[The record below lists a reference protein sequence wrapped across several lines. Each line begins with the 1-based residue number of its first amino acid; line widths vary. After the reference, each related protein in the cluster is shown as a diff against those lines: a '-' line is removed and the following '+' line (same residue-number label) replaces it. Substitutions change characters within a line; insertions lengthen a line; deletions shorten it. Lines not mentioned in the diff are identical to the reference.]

1 MHLHP
6 GRRSIRLPGYD
17 YRRAGWYFVTV
28 CALRRD
34 GLDPHPFG
42 EVVGGRV
49 RLTERGRI
57 IEASWQALATRY
69 TFAALDAF
77 VVMPDH
83 MHGLLGIQDTVP
95 LEARRPL
102 GRLVG
107 AFKTVAV
114 NRIAGAEDV
123 VAPPVWQRGYHERIV
138 RSDVAFANVRRYI
151 VKNPARW
158 SRAPTGNRAGRMR
171 AAQFPKL

>member
-1 MHLHP
+1 MRLHP

-42 EVVGGRV
+42 KVVGKRV

-57 IEASWQALATRY
+57 VEDSWQALATRY
-69 TFAALDAF
+69 PFVTLDAF
-77 VVMPDH
+77 IVMPDH
-83 MHGLLGIQDTVP
+83 MHGLLSIQDTVP
-95 LEARRPL
+95 LAERRPL

-107 AFKTVAV
+107 AFKTVSV
-114 NRIAGAEDV
+114 NRIAQAEDV
-123 VAPPVWQRGYHERIV
+123 ATSPVWQRNFYERIV
-138 RSDVAFANVRRYI
+138 RDEAAFLHVRRYI
-151 VKNPARW
+151 QENPARW
-158 SRAPTGNRAGRMR
+158 ARSYQHVIRARPVGA
-171 AAQFPKL
+171 